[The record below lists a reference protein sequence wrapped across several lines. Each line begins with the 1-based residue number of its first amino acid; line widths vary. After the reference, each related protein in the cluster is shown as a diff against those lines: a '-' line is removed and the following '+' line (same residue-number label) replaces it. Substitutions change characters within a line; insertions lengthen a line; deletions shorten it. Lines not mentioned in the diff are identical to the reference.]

1 MTEEGGVGRRL
12 RWEGVGGTSRVTSNE
27 GRKAGRTGGGGG
39 GVNIL
44 PETSKKRGFRGGT
57 PR

>member
-39 GVNIL
+39 V
-44 PETSKKRGFRGGT
+44 EYTSRDQQKERF
-57 PR
+57 